1 MISKPRQK
9 QHFESPTAY
18 IGKLPT
24 TGSGIGV
31 VVMDEGFDVN
41 HPDLKDRV
49 TTVPL
54 EPTDTF
60 DSDPVGHGTLVS
72 GIIAGNGA
80 SSGGQIR
87 GVAPDAKVF
96 AMKVNLD
103 PKAGWK
109 ASSDSVAK
117 GIEWAVQH
125 REEHNIRVINCSFVL
140 PLVEG
145 LDPDTKEFIQWI
157 DPLGASLKMAHE
169 AGISVVA
176 GTGNFADKQPIMT
189 PAGNKNVIAVGALDT
204 QGTPEYLDDDTVA
217 HFSSR
222 GKSTQGEDKPDIL
235 APGVN
240 IMSTN
245 APGSSFERKNAINT
259 KFATVALRG
268 AMSSVKLIAKKQIER
283 GWLSPTTL
291 QLPDEDIRHEVLRCY
306 EVKASA
312 GLNGDHPAYIAQNGT
327 SEAAPIVAGV
337 IANMLEANSDLGPD
351 EVKEI
356 LFQTARPVQGDASA
370 QGHGAINAQ
379 EAVRLAQ
386 ESANSHSPSSSQAKI

>member
-1 MISKPRQK
+1 MIAKPQTR

-24 TGSGIGV
+24 TGKGVGV
-31 VVMDEGFDVN
+31 VVMDEGFDLT
-41 HPDLKDRV
+41 HPDLQGRV
-49 TTVPL
+49 TGVQL
-54 EPTDTF
+54 EPTDSF
-60 DSDPVGHGTLVS
+60 ESDPVGHGTLVS
-72 GIIAGNGA
+72 GIIAGNGN

-87 GVAPDAKVF
+87 GVAPEANVF

-103 PKAGWK
+103 PKAGWQ
-109 ASSDSVAK
+109 ASSESVAK
-117 GIEWAVQH
+117 GIQWAVDHKDQ
-125 REEHNIRVINCSFVL
+125 HNIRVINCSFVL

-145 LDPDTKEFIQWI
+145 LDPDTREFIQWI
-157 DPLGASLKMAHE
+157 DPLGASLRMAHE

-204 QGTPEYLDDDTVA
+204 QGTPEDLSDDTVA

-240 IMSTN
+240 VMSTN
-245 APGSSFERKNAINT
+245 AANSSFEKKNTLNT

-268 AMSSVKLIAKKQIER
+268 PMNSVKLIAQKQIER
-283 GWLSPTTL
+283 GWLSPMTM

-312 GLNGDHPAYIAQNGT
+312 GDNGGHPAYIAQNGT
-327 SEAAPIVAGV
+327 SEASPIVAGV
-337 IANMLEANSDLGPD
+337 IANMLEANPNLSPD
-351 EVKEI
+351 EIKTI
-356 LFQTARPVQGDASA
+356 LFESARPVQGDAAA

-379 EAVRLAQ
+379 EAIKRAL
-386 ESANSHSPSSSQAKI
+386 EL